1 MDKGTP
7 IIRNL
12 HIIQTHVEDGVMNT
26 AAAFYKEGMS
36 AEERKAEFLKRR
48 MVLGD
53 RLGFNGRM
61 MFMADQVNKDGSYKI
76 IDDELIASNPNGWA
90 DINED
95 ILVIG
100 KDIPGVA
107 IGHPVADC
115 PVLVVTDAL
124 KGVTAISHCSA
135 AMVDM
140 KLPKFTVEALRD
152 AYDSKLSNMYA
163 YITASAGPNWTYD
176 SWPRW
181 ATEND
186 VWKDCIVQKEG
197 LYYIDIKKAI
207 SKQLD
212 NTNIAGYSMNDDDTI
227 TDPRYFSNSAAS
239 KGEQEKSGRHF
250 AGAFYK

>member
-1 MDKGTP
+1 M
-7 IIRNL
+7 IRNL
-12 HIIQTHVEDGVMNT
+12 HIIQTHIKDGVMNT
-26 AAAFYKEGMS
+26 AAAFYKEGMT
-36 AEERKAEFLKRR
+36 AEERRKEFLKRR
-48 MVLGD
+48 MVLGE

-76 IDDELIASNPNGWA
+76 IDEELMVSNPNGWA

-100 KDIPGVA
+100 QDIPGVA

-115 PVLVVTDAL
+115 PVLVVTDAV

-135 AMVDM
+135 SMIDM

-176 SWPRW
+176 SWPKW
-181 ATEND
+181 ALDNQ
-186 VWKDCIVQKEG
+186 VWADSITKKDN
-197 LYYIDIKKAI
+197 LYYIDLKRAI
-207 SKQLD
+207 AKQLD
-212 NTNIAGYSMNDDDTI
+212 KENIAGYLMSHDDTI

-239 KGEQEKSGRHF
+239 NGVESKKGRNF